1 MGVHIAP
8 CSHVLLWPFP
18 HMVRLQRGSEQMY
31 CLHTHKACTR
41 IQAPQGTFPDK
52 SYIVQKSTCYA
63 YVGVG
68 VKYIRVHASKDDT
81 SRDFLG
87 GSVIKNPSC
96 HARDTASIRGQG
108 PEIPQVSG

>member
-1 MGVHIAP
+1 M
-8 CSHVLLWPFP
+8 
-18 HMVRLQRGSEQMY
+18 
-31 CLHTHKACTR
+31 
-41 IQAPQGTFPDK
+41 
-52 SYIVQKSTCYA
+52 CYA

-96 HARDTASIRGQG
+96 HARDTAAIRGHG
-108 PEIPQVSG
+108 TRIPQVSGQLSPHATTTEPTHSRASILQLESITSSLHGEDHPTCRN